1 MVIALLGM
9 GVVGSG
15 VVEIAE
21 RTDGI
26 QIKKILATRVRRP
39 DMTADFADI
48 IGDSEIELI
57 AEAMGGLHPAYE
69 CAKAALESGRH
80 FVTANKLLVCEYGAE
95 LCAIARDCG
104 CAFLYSA
111 ACGGG
116 IPYLTNLNL
125 ARGFDTIEALGGI
138 LNGTTNF
145 ILDSMQRQNM
155 DYAEALD
162 EAQHL
167 GYAERDPSSDVN
179 GLDTMRKLVLA
190 CGVGFDARIA
200 ASDIPTAG
208 IASIR
213 AQDIAYAKSRGMSI
227 RLCAHAERRGDRVS
241 AYVEPEML
249 SQSAPESAILKNVN
263 YAWYRGACS
272 GLMSFSGQGAGKL
285 PTATNVIRDIRAAMA
300 GRRYMTSPACA
311 PAQVCNDSAIH
322 PYYLRMPLM
331 NRAPEFWIV
340 DRAVDDHHQYIE
352 TIPVSVSD
360 MHAFMAGK
368 KDSFFAGIRKGQ
380 A

>member
-21 RTDGI
+21 CTDGI

-48 IGDSEIELI
+48 ISDSEIELI

-69 CAKAALESGRH
+69 YAKAALESGRH

-95 LCAIARDCG
+95 LCAVAREHG

-116 IPYLTNLNL
+116 IPFLTNLNL

-145 ILDSMQRQNM
+145 ILDSMQQRNM
-155 DYAEALD
+155 DYAEALA

-167 GYAERDPSSDVN
+167 GYAERNPASDVD

-200 ASDIPTAG
+200 ANDIPTAG

-213 AQDIAYAKSRGMSI
+213 AQDIAYAKSRGMSF
-227 RLCAHAERRGDRVS
+227 RLCAYADRRDDCIS
-241 AYVEPEML
+241 AYVEPAML
-249 SQSAPESAILKNVN
+249 AQSAPESAILKNVN

-272 GLMSFSGQGAGKL
+272 GMMSFSGQGAGKL
-285 PTATNVIRDIRAAMA
+285 PTATNVIRDVRAVIA
-300 GRRYMTSPACA
+300 GKRYMTSPACA
-311 PAQVCNDSAIH
+311 PAQVCNDSAFH
-322 PYYLRMPLM
+322 PYYLRIPLM
-331 NRAPEFWIV
+331 DRAPDYWIAN
-340 DRAVDDHHQYIE
+340 RAVDDHHQYIE

-360 MHAFMAGK
+360 MHAFMKGK

>member
-48 IGDSEIELI
+48 INDSEIELI

-69 CAKAALESGRH
+69 YAKAALESGRH

-95 LCAIARDCG
+95 LCAVAREHG

-116 IPYLTNLNL
+116 IPFLTNLNL

-155 DYAEALD
+155 DYAEALA
-162 EAQHL
+162 EAQRL
-167 GYAERDPSSDVN
+167 GYAERNPASDVD

-190 CGVGFDARIA
+190 CGAGFDAYIA
-200 ASDIPTAG
+200 SSDIPTAG

-213 AQDIAYAKSRGMSI
+213 AQDIAYAKSRGMSF
-227 RLCAHAERRGDRVS
+227 RLCAYADRRDDCIS

-249 SQSAPESAILKNVN
+249 AQNAPESAILKNVN

-272 GLMSFSGQGAGKL
+272 GMMSFSGQGAGKL
-285 PTATNVIRDIRAAMA
+285 PTATNVIRDVRAVMA
-300 GRRYMTSPACA
+300 GKRYMTSPACA
-311 PAQVCNDSAIH
+311 PAPVRSDSVLH

-331 NRAPEFWIV
+331 DYAPDYWIA

-360 MHAFMAGK
+360 MHAFMKGK
-368 KDSFFAGIRKGQ
+368 GDSFFAGIRKGQ